1 MVQAGFLPTG
11 LDRELKRIVDTMGK
25 EIFRKSQERCPV
37 GKTGNLKASG
47 RYTPLSGGGFSISYD
62 ADYADKIDG
71 GQKESRKFQ
80 GPYES
85 PIPRHQRKLPS
96 GKTISVR
103 AHTKTYQDMRPLDLG
118 SGWYT
123 YRQVSSGGGTGF
135 LTKTFEEEFNKIF
148 SKHFPKSFGV

>member
-1 MVQAGFLPTG
+1 MPC
-11 LDRELKRIVDTMGK
+11 
-25 EIFRKSQERCPV
+25 RKDWEFKSIWQIH
-37 GKTGNLKASG
+37 S
-47 RYTPLSGGGFSISYD
+47 LSGGGFSISYD

-135 LTKTFEEEFNKIF
+135 LSKTFEEEFSKIF
-148 SKHFPKSFGV
+148 TDHFPKTFGV